1 MAFRLSQ
8 KPTFKVRVTVPV
20 PNDKGGHDNNTFV
33 AVFKRTPH
41 SELIEI
47 TERHTPDAEIVR
59 DRMVDWE
66 LTDAE
71 TNQAVP
77 FSTENL
83 DALLE
88 IQPAPKYIA
97 KAFYEAAQGGK
108 A

>member
-1 MAFRLSQ
+1 MAFRLAQ

-20 PNDKGGHDNNTFV
+20 PNDKGGHDNNTFE
-33 AVFKRTPH
+33 AVFKRTTH
-41 SELIEI
+41 SELVDLASAGM
-47 TERHTPDAEIVR
+47 TDAQIVR
-59 DRMVDWE
+59 DRMTDWV

-71 TNQAVP
+71 SNQAVP
-77 FSTENL
+77 FTTENL

-97 KAFYEAAQGGK
+97 KAFWEAAQGGK